1 MSDKK
6 IDELNLSEIHL
17 LNTGRADDKL
27 KAKAA
32 EIEKAKAAK
41 FAKPDAKAG
50 GAK

>member
-6 IDELNLSEIHL
+6 IEELTLSEIHL

-32 EIEKAKAAK
+32 K

>member
-6 IDELNLSEIHL
+6 IEELTLSEIHL

-41 FAKPDAKAG
+41 PAAKPEAG